1 MVRNEFFCS
10 NFGESVT
17 SSSIGVFRPPTG
29 RHRRRILFSASFCQL
44 LAGLALGLLPTEPGY
59 AQAVS
64 RFAPPQ
70 AADRIAIIAPH
81 PDDEILGA
89 SGLIQQAVAAGAP
102 VKIIYLTN
110 GDHNQAAFRQF
121 CQRQHLA
128 PDPLALGEQRRA
140 EAVAAT
146 TLLGLRSADLV
157 FLGYPDWWTLRL
169 WQDYWDEDD
178 VLYNNATGST
188 GVPYQKNYS
197 YQHPYRAECVTDD
210 LCAVL
215 REFKPTRVFVSHPC
229 DTNPDHR
236 AAANFVRLALL
247 QLETEQIRPALDFY
261 IVHFGDWPTPLQYS
275 PNLKLDP
282 PPTLCSD
289 NDWESLPLTLEQVE
303 RKHRATLTNLT
314 QIANAPHFLEAFARA
329 NEVFAMGREPLI
341 PLLSEQTELDWA
353 KATHLRALPV
363 LPSECGHDSTGI
375 AALPAAVSA
384 MDLKCIDFI
393 QQADALLVQVELKN
407 LGSQRAG
414 VRLYLFGY
422 KQGVD
427 FADLPKV
434 QITISPAGRLA
445 VLVDLEAIED
455 SGVTMISQDSHLI
468 LRVPLKLLGGPDID
482 HLFTTARAYL
492 GAQIADDIA
501 WHLLR
506 FEVAS
511 KS

>member
-1 MVRNEFFCS
+1 MVRNEFFPS
-10 NFGESVT
+10 IFGESVT
-17 SSSIGVFRPPTG
+17 SSSASVFRQPTG
-29 RHRRRILFSASFCQL
+29 RRQRILVIVQLCKL
-44 LAGLALGLLPTEPGY
+44 LAGLVPWLLHTEPGN
-59 AQAVS
+59 AQTIG

-89 SGLIQQAVAAGAP
+89 SGLIQQAVAAGAQ

-110 GDHNQAAFRQF
+110 GDHNQAAYRRFSQ
-121 CQRQHLA
+121 QHLA
-128 PDPLALGEQRRA
+128 ADPLALGEQRQT

-146 TLLGLRSADLV
+146 KLLGLGPDDLV

-188 GVPYQKNYS
+188 GVPYRKNYS

-247 QLETEQIRPALDFY
+247 QLESEQIRPALDFY
-261 IVHFGDWPTPLQYS
+261 IVHFGNWPTPLQYS
-275 PNLKLDP
+275 PNLRLDP
-282 PPTLCSD
+282 PATLRSD

-314 QIANAPHFLEAFARA
+314 QIANGAPHFLEAFARA
-329 NEVFAMGREPLI
+329 NEVFATGREPLI
-341 PLLSEQTELDWA
+341 PLVPVQAKLDWT

-363 LPSECGHDSTGI
+363 LPSECGHDSSGI
-375 AALPAAVSA
+375 AALSAAESA

-393 QQADALLVQVELKN
+393 QQADELVVQVELKN
-407 LGSQRAG
+407 LGHQRAG
-414 VRLYLFGY
+414 VRLYLFAF

-434 QITISPAGRLA
+434 QITISPTGRMV
-445 VLVDLEAIED
+445 VLIDLEAIEN
-455 SGVTMISQDSHLI
+455 SGVTMSNLDSHLI

-506 FEVAS
+506 FDVAS

>member
-1 MVRNEFFCS
+1 MVRNEFFS
-10 NFGESVT
+10 SIFGESVT
-17 SSSIGVFRPPTG
+17 SSRTGVFRPPAG
-29 RHRRRILFSASFCQL
+29 RRQRILFTAPLCKL
-44 LAGLALGLLPTEPGY
+44 LAGLVFWLLQAEPGN
-59 AQAVS
+59 AQAVGQ
-64 RFAPPQ
+64 FAPPQ

-110 GDHNQAAFRQF
+110 GDHNQAAFRLF
-121 CQRQHLA
+121 SQRQHRV
-128 PDPLALGEQRRA
+128 PDPLALGEQRQT
-140 EAVAAT
+140 EAVTAT
-146 TLLGLRSADLV
+146 KLLGLGPDNLV
-157 FLGYPDWWTLRL
+157 FMGYPDWWTLRL

-197 YQHPYRAECVTDD
+197 YKHPYRAECITDD

-236 AAANFVRLALL
+236 AAANFVQLALL
-247 QLETEQIRPALDFY
+247 QLESENIHPELDFY
-261 IVHFGDWPTPLQYS
+261 IVHFGNWPTPLQYC
-275 PNLKLDP
+275 PNLKLEP
-282 PPTLCSD
+282 PPPLRD
-289 NDWESLPLTLEQVE
+289 HNDWESLPLTLDQVE

-314 QIANAPHFLEAFARA
+314 QIANAPHFLEAFTRA
-329 NEVFAMGREPLI
+329 NEVFATSREPLI
-341 PLLSEQTELDWA
+341 PLLPKQAELDWN
-353 KATHLRALPV
+353 KAPHLRALPV

-375 AALPAAVSA
+375 AALPAARSA

-393 QQADALLVQVELKN
+393 QQADELVVQVELKN
-407 LGSQRAG
+407 LDHQRAG
-414 VRLYLFGY
+414 VRLYLFAY

-427 FADLPKV
+427 FSDLPKV
-434 QITISPAGRLA
+434 QITISPSSRMVVLA
-445 VLVDLEAIED
+445 DLEAIED
-455 SGVTMISQDSHLI
+455 SGVTMISLDSHLI

-506 FEVAS
+506 FEAAS